1 MGGCWGALSRL
12 GKLIVRRELLTSG
25 VLALAVSACAIVDP
39 VDPRYDTVNRSLSKA
54 RNESILLNILR
65 ASHEWPLSFTT
76 VPQVNPG
83 MTNTTSVGLPN
94 FLLGPSYKPPL
105 VGPLGAVGVTSTQYT
120 LPSSSPMRDAIFSNN
135 TLSNATS
142 VTSSFSVSSLE
153 TGTFYNGLLT
163 SVNLHDLNYF
173 IRQGYS
179 RELLFWLFADTVEV
193 FIGGTVIGFQYN
205 PPDDYGCPEHEPKQR
220 CFREFVEIATITGLS
235 VESKTV
241 RSGSGSAK
249 SKGGGSTDGLD
260 TEGAAARSGAGGES
274 GAGTGGGKSGGGSG
288 PKTEYSRFCFD
299 PVLAERGRR
308 AMDPERRR
316 IVMARYIDA
325 FKPSPTCGSP
335 WNPGQTEE
343 EATDTLQ
350 FNVGPLRFK
359 ILTRS
364 TNSIY
369 QFLGRVLREEIQVKK
384 EEITGA
390 EPIVRAYLPP
400 GRWDERLP
408 LLSTTRDD
416 PKLLTIVPADG
427 QQPCFVHTYFI
438 DGDWCVPEIGASN
451 TKRIFSLLAEL
462 LALKTQASDLA
473 ITPAV
478 RIINAP

>member
-1 MGGCWGALSRL
+1 MGGCWDALSRL

-83 MTNTTSVGLPN
+83 MTNVTSVGLPN

-105 VGPLGAVGVTSTQYT
+105 VGPLGVGAAVTSTQYT
-120 LPSSSPMRDAIFSNN
+120 LPSSSPMRDAIFNNN
-135 TLSNATS
+135 TLSNSTS

-153 TGTFYNGLLT
+153 TGTFYNGLL
-163 SVNLHDLNYF
+163 SPVSLHDLNYF

-193 FIGGTVIGFQYN
+193 FVGGRVIGFQYN
-205 PPDDYGCPEHEPKQR
+205 PPDDYGCPEHEPRRR
-220 CFREFVEIATITGLS
+220 CFREFVEIATITSLS
-235 VESKTV
+235 VEAKTIKP
-241 RSGSGSAK
+241 GGGSAK
-249 SKGGGSTDGLD
+249 ATDGVA
-260 TEGAAARSGAGGES
+260 TEGAANPKGSD
-274 GAGTGGGKSGGGSG
+274 SGGGEKKSSSG
-288 PKTEYSRFCFD
+288 GSGAKTEYSRFCFD
-299 PVLAERGRR
+299 PVLADRGRR
-308 AMDPERRR
+308 AMDPDRLR
-316 IVMARYIDA
+316 IVRAEYLDA
-325 FKPSPTCGSP
+325 FKPSPICGTP
-335 WNPGQTEE
+335 WFPGQTDE

-369 QFLGRVLREEIQVKK
+369 QFLGKVLK
-384 EEITGA
+384 EEIRVRLEAAGA
-390 EPIVRAYLPP
+390 EPAVRVYLPP
-400 GRWDERLP
+400 GREDERLP

-438 DGDWCVPEIGASN
+438 DGDWCVPEHGASN

-462 LALKTQASDLA
+462 LALKTQASELA

-478 RIINAP
+478 RIINQ

>member
-1 MGGCWGALSRL
+1 MAGCWRALSRL
-12 GKLIVRRELLTSG
+12 GKLLGKLILQRELLTSG
-25 VLALAVSACAIVDP
+25 VLAAAVSGCALVDP

-83 MTNTTSVGLPN
+83 MTNVTSAGLPN
-94 FLLGPSYKPPL
+94 FLLGPSYRAPQ
-105 VGPLGAVGVTSTQYT
+105 VLGVAASGYS
-120 LPSSSPMRDAIFSNN
+120 LPTSSPMRDAIFSNN
-135 TLSNATS
+135 TLSNSAS

-205 PPDDYGCPEHEPKQR
+205 PPDDYGCPEREPKQR

-235 VESKTV
+235 VEAKTIKA
-241 RSGSGSAK
+241 G
-249 SKGGGSTDGLD
+249 GGGSGGSGGKSKDGATDGAA
-260 TEGAAARSGAGGES
+260 TEGAANPKGSDG
-274 GAGTGGGKSGGGSG
+274 GGGKSSGGSG

-299 PVLAERGRR
+299 PVLADRGRR
-308 AMDPERRR
+308 AMDPDRLR
-316 IVMARYIDA
+316 IVRAKYLDA
-325 FKPSPTCGSP
+325 FKPSPVCGSP

-369 QFLGRVLREEIQVKK
+369 QFLGRILREEIQVKR
-384 EEITGA
+384 EEIAGL
-390 EPIVRAYLPP
+390 EPVIRAYLPP

-478 RIINAP
+478 RIINQ

>member
-1 MGGCWGALSRL
+1 MGGWGALSRL
-12 GKLIVRRELLTSG
+12 GKLIVRRELLISA

-153 TGTFYNGLLT
+153 TGTFYNGLL
-163 SVNLHDLNYF
+163 SPVGLHDLNYF

-193 FIGGTVIGFQYN
+193 SVGGRVIGFQYN
-205 PPDDYGCPEHEPKQR
+205 PPDDYGCPEHEPRRR

-235 VESKTV
+235 VEAKTIKP
-241 RSGSGSAK
+241 GSGGAK
-249 SKGGGSTDGLD
+249 ATDGVA
-260 TEGAAARSGAGGES
+260 TEGAANPKGSD
-274 GAGTGGGKSGGGSG
+274 GGSG
-288 PKTEYSRFCFD
+288 EKKSSSGGSGAKTEYSRFCFD

-308 AMDPERRR
+308 AMDPDRLRVVRAE
-316 IVMARYIDA
+316 YLDA
-325 FKPSPTCGSP
+325 FKPSPICGTP
-335 WNPGQTEE
+335 WFPGQTDE

-369 QFLGRVLREEIQVKK
+369 QFLGKILK
-384 EEITGA
+384 EEIRVRLEAAGA
-390 EPIVRAYLPP
+390 EPEVRAYLPP
-400 GRWDERLP
+400 GREDERLP

-438 DGDWCVPEIGASN
+438 DGDWCVPERGASN

-462 LALKTQASDLA
+462 LALKTQASELA

-478 RIINAP
+478 RIINQ